1 MVHPNGYLNE
11 EDIADQEELEG
22 GSENEGQPSVSGS
35 ILDYDEGMEM
45 DTGSQHSRSAEDQM
59 DSQSNQSL
67 CAPSSA
73 ASHYS
78 HRSLGMFSQS
88 LPLNSEVGS
97 SSIGHTVPT
106 PGCPGYGVLA
116 RQTPGVITEVETPR
130 GEAREKSLA

>member
-1 MVHPNGYLNE
+1 MVHPNGYLDE

-22 GSENEGQPSVSGS
+22 GSETEGAPSVSGS
-35 ILDYDEGMEM
+35 ILDYDECMEM

-78 HRSLGMFSQS
+78 HCSLDMFGQS
-88 LPLNSEVGS
+88 V
-97 SSIGHTVPT
+97 
-106 PGCPGYGVLA
+106 
-116 RQTPGVITEVETPR
+116 
-130 GEAREKSLA
+130 